1 MKNIEIIEEWRD
13 MEDAPKYEVSNLA
26 NIRHKVRKQNLKQQ
40 DNGHGYKYITVRIN
54 GKLKHF
60 YVHIAVAKAFVENDD
75 PENKVQ
81 VSHLDETRDNNLASN
96 LTWATKIENNNMPLR
111 LERSGRAK
119 GKPCRCVETG
129 EVYYSERLAA
139 RKLNIQQ
146 SSINNCI
153 NGKQKTAGGFHWERV
168 YEDLEKYD
176 KALAADLLLLELEQE
191 EV

>member
-13 MEDAPKYEVSNLA
+13 MEDAPKYEVSNLG

-60 YVHIAVAKAFVENDD
+60 YVHIAVAKAFIENDD
-75 PENKVQ
+75 PENKVE
-81 VSHLDETRDNNLASN
+81 VSHLDETRDHNWASN
-96 LTWATKIENNNMPLR
+96 LKWATTIENNNMPLR
-111 LERSGRAK
+111 LERAGRAK

>member
-13 MEDAPKYEVSNLA
+13 MEDAPKYEVSNLG

-40 DNGHGYKYITVRIN
+40 DNGHGYQYITVRLN

-60 YVHIAVAKAFVENDD
+60 YVHIAVAKAFIENDD
-75 PENKVQ
+75 PEHKTD
-81 VSHLDETRDNNLASN
+81 VSHLDETNYHNWASN
-96 LTWATKIENNNMPLR
+96 LAWATTIENNNMPLR
-111 LERSGRAK
+111 LKRVAMAK
-119 GKPCRCVETG
+119 GKPCRCIETG
-129 EVYYSERLAA
+129 KVYYSEREAA
-139 RKLNIQQ
+139 RQLNIQQ